1 MTALQGPIAAPVPAP
16 AVTEQRASSSFWH
29 AAWYRYRR
37 NKLAMASGVLVMI
50 IVFTG
55 AFAPWLAPYSETHN
69 DLLHTLA
76 GPAGTTCSGPTSLD
90 GTR

>member
-55 AFAPWLAPYSETHN
+55 AFAPWL
-69 DLLHTLA
+69 
-76 GPAGTTCSGPTSLD
+76 GPVQRDPQ
-90 GTR
+90 